1 MSENA
6 GLVLLALGLFLIIVM
21 IIALLL
27 APTPTRATR
36 ESPLKLKPN
45 PLAPKVVAE
54 PDVLEQFERLHQE
67 GAISAAED
75 AKNRRWLRPIG
86 FVSRLLTYAALF
98 LLLYIWAPKDISKT
112 PLATLTLSDI
122 MGTVAF
128 VAIGILLVRALFNP
142 SEDDR
147 VKDAWGWLGVVTLG
161 GVAIGAVYFYNAR

>member
-6 GLVLLALGLFLIIVM
+6 GLVLLALGLFLVIVM

-54 PDVLEQFERLHQE
+54 PDVLEQLERLHQE
-67 GAISAAED
+67 GAIRAAED

-98 LLLYIWAPKDISKT
+98 LLLYIWAPKDISNT
-112 PLATLTLSDI
+112 PLGSLMLSEI
-122 MGTVAF
+122 SGTVFF
-128 VAIGILLVRALFNP
+128 VAIALVLGRSLFSP
-142 SEDDR
+142 SQDEET
-147 VKDAWGWLGVVTLG
+147 KDLWGWWGVIILG
-161 GVAIGAVYFYNAR
+161 GVGLLAVYLATRH